1 MGDHCCYVRSK
12 RSLAIGRARFAAL
25 LEDAISSKLLAG
37 PWRVHRRRLERRDI
51 SDPRRIPIGD
61 GSPGLAGDD
70 TRDLI
75 PLLPDLTRTT
85 HDLCII
91 FEGLDVS
98 NRSVSGDMRR
108 FAYGDCPVA
117 FVSLRNATTIDVT
130 HIIGEDEE
138 IDFDDDWDEPAS
150 AEDDAD
156 EDDDDDSDDDDEDDD
171 DDDEK
176 EDDREEEDEEGDG
189 GDEADDDQ
197 LSVLDLVV
205 FVDNGPEFADLDE
218 RSHLLRFLGK
228 HFGVLLVGERSS

>member
-1 MGDHCCYVRSK
+1 MGDHSCYVRSK

-25 LEDAISSKLLAG
+25 LQDAISSKLLAG
-37 PWRVHRRRLERRDI
+37 PWRVHRRRLERREI

-75 PLLPDLTRTT
+75 PLLPDLTRTP

-91 FEGLDVS
+91 FDGLDVS

-138 IDFDDDWDEPAS
+138 IDFDDEWDEPTS
-150 AEDDAD
+150 ADDDAD
-156 EDDDDDSDDDDEDDD
+156 DEDDDEDDEEE
-171 DDDEK
+171 DDE
-176 EDDREEEDEEGDG
+176 EDDREEEDEEDG
-189 GDEADDDQ
+189 GDLPDDDQ
-197 LSVLDLVV
+197 LSVFDLVV

-218 RSHLLRFLGK
+218 RSHLLRFFGK